1 MDAPTR
7 PYRPGLEV
15 RASEFTILDTTRTIP
30 TIVTYLA
37 TESRPSAHAPPRPL
51 LKTAI
56 MRCHD
61 VPIHFY
67 RYLYNTIGEPYLW
80 LERRRWTDEKL
91 AELIADPSV
100 MLYVLYIEGVPA
112 GMSELDFRVDGI
124 GQIAFFGLMPEFTGR
139 RIGPWFLHQTLE
151 VAWAEP
157 INEVQVETC
166 TLDHRKALSTYQR
179 AGFEPYARS
188 EKTIS
193 VPEGISLPPH
203 MA

>member
-1 MDAPTR
+1 
-7 PYRPGLEV
+7 
-15 RASEFTILDTTRTIP
+15 
-30 TIVTYLA
+30 
-37 TESRPSAHAPPRPL
+37 
-51 LKTAI
+51 
-56 MRCHD
+56 
-61 VPIHFY
+61 
-67 RYLYNTIGEPYLW
+67 
-80 LERRRWTDEKL
+80 
-91 AELIADPSV
+91 
-100 MLYVLYIEGVPA
+100 
-112 GMSELDFRVDGI
+112 
-124 GQIAFFGLMPEFTGR
+124 MPEFTGR